1 MTAINVEQISSLEEY
16 SIERR
21 IILLGSLQ
29 FELKGLEKLQTKLQ
43 RVAKMEEVE
52 RIVEKHGAEMQKKAV
67 NNASKFRGHYE
78 GRGKNKHFVKP
89 TGATKRS
96 ISVNS
101 SKIDRFKYRV
111 APGTAYAA
119 YVELGTR
126 KMSAQPFIK
135 PAFDEQ
141 KKLFKDDLERLVK

>member
-1 MTAINVEQISSLEEY
+1 M
-16 SIERR
+16 
-21 IILLGSLQ
+21 Q

-52 RIVEKHGAEMQKKAV
+52 RIVEKHGTEMQKKAV

-101 SKIDRFKYRV
+101 SKIDRFRYRV
-111 APGTAYAA
+111 APGTDYAA

-135 PAFDEQ
+135 PAFDDQ
-141 KKLFKDDLERLVK
+141 KALFKRDLERLVK

>member
-1 MTAINVEQISSLEEY
+1 MN
-16 SIERR
+16 
-21 IILLGSLQ
+21 SLQ
-29 FELKGLEKLQTKLQ
+29 FELKGLEKLQAKLQ

-52 RIVEKHGAEMQKKAV
+52 HIVEKHGEAMQKKAV
-67 NNASKFRGHYE
+67 NNASRFRGHYE

-101 SKIDRFKYRV
+101 GKIDRFKYRV
-111 APGTAYAA
+111 APGTDYAA

-135 PAFDEQ
+135 PAFDNQ
-141 KKLFKDDLERLVK
+141 KEEFKKDLERLVK

>member
-1 MTAINVEQISSLEEY
+1 M
-16 SIERR
+16 
-21 IILLGSLQ
+21 GSLQ
-29 FELKGLEKLQTKLQ
+29 FELKGLEKLQAKLQ

-52 RIVEKHGAEMQKKAV
+52 HIVEKHGVDMQKKAV
-67 NNASKFRGHYE
+67 TNASKFRGHYE

-101 SKIDRFKYRV
+101 SKIDRFRYRV

>member
-1 MTAINVEQISSLEEY
+1 M
-16 SIERR
+16 
-21 IILLGSLQ
+21 GSLQ

-52 RIVEKHGAEMQKKAV
+52 RIVEKHGTEMQKKAV

-101 SKIDRFKYRV
+101 SKIDRFRYRV
-111 APGTAYAA
+111 APGTEYAI

-141 KKLFKDDLERLVK
+141 KKLFKNDLERLVK

>member
-1 MTAINVEQISSLEEY
+1 M
-16 SIERR
+16 
-21 IILLGSLQ
+21 Q
-29 FELKGLEKLQTKLQ
+29 FELKGLEKLQKKLQ

-52 RIVEKHGAEMQKKAV
+52 RIVEKHGTEMQKKAV

-101 SKIDRFKYRV
+101 NKIDRFRYRV

>member
-1 MTAINVEQISSLEEY
+1 MADV
-16 SIERR
+16 R
-21 IILLGSLQ
+21 
-29 FELKGLEKLQTKLQ
+29 FELKGLEKLQKKLQ
-43 RVAKMEEVE
+43 KVAKMEEME
-52 RIVEKHGAEMQKKAV
+52 RIIEKHGTEMQRKAII
-67 NNASKFRGHYE
+67 NASKFRGHYE

-101 SKIDRFKYRV
+101 SKVGRFKYKV
-111 APGTAYAA
+111 APGTDYAA

-141 KKLFKDDLERLVK
+141 KVQFKNDLERLVK

>member
-1 MTAINVEQISSLEEY
+1 MADL
-16 SIERR
+16 R
-21 IILLGSLQ
+21 
-29 FELKGLEKLQTKLQ
+29 FELKGLEKLQKKLQ
-43 RVAKMEEVE
+43 KVAKMEEIE
-52 RIVEKHGAEMQKKAV
+52 RIVEKNGEAMQKKAV
-67 NNASKFRGHYE
+67 NNAAKFRGHYE

-101 SKIDRFKYRV
+101 SKVGRFKYKV
-111 APGTAYAA
+111 APGTSYAA

-135 PAFDEQ
+135 PAFDNQ
-141 KKLFKDDLERLVK
+141 KEEFKKDLERLVK

>member
-1 MTAINVEQISSLEEY
+1 M
-16 SIERR
+16 
-21 IILLGSLQ
+21 GSLQ

-52 RIVEKHGAEMQKKAV
+52 SIVEKHGEAMQKKAV
-67 NNASKFRGHYE
+67 NNASRFRGHYE
-78 GRGKNKHFVKP
+78 GRGKNRHFVKP

-101 SKIDRFKYRV
+101 SKIDRFRYRV

-141 KKLFKDDLERLVK
+141 KKLFKNDLERLVK

>member
-1 MTAINVEQISSLEEY
+1 MADV
-16 SIERR
+16 R
-21 IILLGSLQ
+21 

-52 RIVEKHGAEMQKKAV
+52 RIVEKHGTAMQKKAV

-101 SKIDRFKYRV
+101 SKIDRFRYRV

-141 KKLFKDDLERLVK
+141 KKLFKNDLERLVK

>member
-1 MTAINVEQISSLEEY
+1 M
-16 SIERR
+16 
-21 IILLGSLQ
+21 GSLQ
-29 FELKGLEKLQTKLQ
+29 FELKGLDKLQAKLQ

-52 RIVEKHGAEMQKKAV
+52 NIVEKHGEEMQKKAV
-67 NNASKFRGHYE
+67 NNASRFRGHYE
-78 GRGKNKHFVKP
+78 GRGKNRRFVRP

-101 SKIDRFKYRV
+101 GKIDRFKYRV
-111 APGTAYAA
+111 APGTDYAA

-135 PAFDEQ
+135 PAFDDQ
-141 KKLFKDDLERLVK
+141 KRLFKNDLERLVK

>member
-1 MTAINVEQISSLEEY
+1 MS
-16 SIERR
+16 
-21 IILLGSLQ
+21 SLQ
-29 FELKGLEKLQTKLQ
+29 FELKGLEKLQSKLQ

-52 RIVEKHGAEMQKKAV
+52 HIVEKHGEAMQKKAV
-67 NNASKFRGHYE
+67 NNASRFRGHYE

-101 SKIDRFKYRV
+101 SKIDRFRYRV

>member
-1 MTAINVEQISSLEEY
+1 M
-16 SIERR
+16 
-21 IILLGSLQ
+21 GSLR
-29 FELKGLEKLQTKLQ
+29 FELKGLEELQTKLKK
-43 RVAKMEEVE
+43 VSKMEEVE
-52 RIVEKHGAEMQKKAV
+52 RIIEKHGVDMQRKAV
-67 NNASKFRGHYE
+67 NNASRFRGHYE
-78 GRGKNKHFVKP
+78 GRGKNKRFVKP

-101 SKIDRFKYRV
+101 NKVGRFKYRV

-141 KKLFKDDLERLVK
+141 KQQFKDDLERLVK

>member
-1 MTAINVEQISSLEEY
+1 M
-16 SIERR
+16 
-21 IILLGSLQ
+21 GSLQ
-29 FELKGLEKLQTKLQ
+29 FELKGLEKLQAKLQ

-52 RIVEKHGAEMQKKAV
+52 SIVEKHGVEMQKKAV

-78 GRGKNKHFVKP
+78 GRGKNRRFVRP

-111 APGTAYAA
+111 APGTDYAA

-135 PAFDEQ
+135 PAFDDQ
-141 KKLFKDDLERLVK
+141 KRLFKKDLERLVK

>member
-1 MTAINVEQISSLEEY
+1 MSSL
-16 SIERR
+16 R
-21 IILLGSLQ
+21 

-52 RIVEKHGAEMQKKAV
+52 RIVEKHGSEMQKKAV
-67 NNASKFRGHYE
+67 TNASKFRGHYE
-78 GRGKNKHFVKP
+78 GRGKNKRFVKP

-111 APGTAYAA
+111 APGTSYSA

-135 PAFDEQ
+135 PAFDDQ
-141 KKLFKDDLERLVK
+141 KKLFKNDLERLVK

>member
-1 MTAINVEQISSLEEY
+1 M
-16 SIERR
+16 
-21 IILLGSLQ
+21 GSLQ
-29 FELKGLEKLQTKLQ
+29 FELKGLDKLQAKLQ

-52 RIVEKHGAEMQKKAV
+52 SIVEKHGEAMQKKAV

-78 GRGKNKHFVKP
+78 GRGKNRRFVRP

-101 SKIDRFKYRV
+101 GKIDRFKYRV
-111 APGTAYAA
+111 APGTDYAA

-135 PAFDEQ
+135 PAFDDQ
-141 KKLFKDDLERLVK
+141 KRLFKKDLERLVK

>member
-1 MTAINVEQISSLEEY
+1 M
-16 SIERR
+16 
-21 IILLGSLQ
+21 GSLQ
-29 FELKGLEKLQTKLQ
+29 FELKGLEKLQAKLQ

-52 RIVEKHGAEMQKKAV
+52 SIVEKHGEAMQKKAV
-67 NNASKFRGHYE
+67 NNASRFRGHYE
-78 GRGKNKHFVKP
+78 GRGKNRRFVRP

-101 SKIDRFKYRV
+101 SKIDRFRYRV

-141 KKLFKDDLERLVK
+141 KKLFKNDLERLVK

>member
-1 MTAINVEQISSLEEY
+1 M
-16 SIERR
+16 
-21 IILLGSLQ
+21 GSLR
-29 FELKGLEKLQTKLQ
+29 FELKGLEELQTKLKK
-43 RVAKMEEVE
+43 VSKMEEVE
-52 RIVEKHGAEMQKKAV
+52 RIVEKHGVDMQRKAV

-78 GRGKNKHFVKP
+78 GRGKSRRFVRP

-101 SKIDRFKYRV
+101 GKIGRFKYRV
-111 APGTAYAA
+111 APGTDYAA

-135 PAFDEQ
+135 PAFDDQ
-141 KKLFKDDLERLVK
+141 KRLFKNDLERLVK

>member
-1 MTAINVEQISSLEEY
+1 MSSL
-16 SIERR
+16 R
-21 IILLGSLQ
+21 
-29 FELKGLEKLQTKLQ
+29 FELKGLEKLNAKLKKIS
-43 RVAKMEEVE
+43 KMEEVE
-52 RIVEKHGAEMQKKAV
+52 RIVEKHGTEMQKKAV

-101 SKIDRFKYRV
+101 RKVGRFKYKV
-111 APGTAYAA
+111 APGTSYAA

-141 KKLFKDDLERLVK
+141 KEQFKKDLERLVK

>member
-1 MTAINVEQISSLEEY
+1 M
-16 SIERR
+16 
-21 IILLGSLQ
+21 GSLR

-52 RIVEKHGAEMQKKAV
+52 HIVEKHGEAMQKKAV
-67 NNASKFRGHYE
+67 NNASRFRGHYE
-78 GRGKNKHFVKP
+78 GRGKNRRFVRP

-101 SKIDRFKYRV
+101 GKIDRFKYRV
-111 APGTAYAA
+111 APGTDYAA

>member
-1 MTAINVEQISSLEEY
+1 M
-16 SIERR
+16 
-21 IILLGSLQ
+21 GSLR
-29 FELKGLEKLQTKLQ
+29 FELKGLEELQTKLKK
-43 RVAKMEEVE
+43 VAKMEKVE
-52 RIVEKHGAEMQKKAV
+52 RIVEKHGVDMQKRAV
-67 NNASKFRGHYE
+67 TNASKFRGHYE
-78 GRGKNKHFVKP
+78 GRGKNRRFVKP

-111 APGTAYAA
+111 APGTDYAA

-141 KKLFKDDLERLVK
+141 KKLFKNDLERLVK

>member
-1 MTAINVEQISSLEEY
+1 M
-16 SIERR
+16 
-21 IILLGSLQ
+21 GSLQ

-52 RIVEKHGAEMQKKAV
+52 HIVEKHGVDMQKKAV
-67 NNASKFRGHYE
+67 TNASKFRGHYE

-101 SKIDRFKYRV
+101 SKIDRFRYRV

>member
-1 MTAINVEQISSLEEY
+1 M
-16 SIERR
+16 
-21 IILLGSLQ
+21 GSLQ
-29 FELKGLEKLQTKLQ
+29 FELKGLEKLQAKLQ

-52 RIVEKHGAEMQKKAV
+52 HIVEKHGVDMQKKAV
-67 NNASKFRGHYE
+67 TNASKFRGHYE

-101 SKIDRFKYRV
+101 SKIDRFRYRV

-141 KKLFKDDLERLVK
+141 KKLFKNDLERLVK

>member
-1 MTAINVEQISSLEEY
+1 M
-16 SIERR
+16 
-21 IILLGSLQ
+21 GSLR
-29 FELKGLEKLQTKLQ
+29 FELKGLEELQTKLKK
-43 RVAKMEEVE
+43 VSKMEEVE
-52 RIVEKHGAEMQKKAV
+52 RIVEKHGVDMQRKAV
-67 NNASKFRGHYE
+67 DNASKFRGHYE
-78 GRGKNKHFVKP
+78 GRGKSRRFVRP

-101 SKIDRFKYRV
+101 GKIGRFKYRV
-111 APGTAYAA
+111 APGTDYAA

-141 KKLFKDDLERLVK
+141 KKLFKNDLERLVK

>member
-1 MTAINVEQISSLEEY
+1 LADI
-16 SIERR
+16 R
-21 IILLGSLQ
+21 
-29 FELKGLEKLQTKLQ
+29 FELKGLDKLQAKLQ

-52 RIVEKHGAEMQKKAV
+52 RIIEKNGTEMQKKAV
-67 NNASKFRGHYE
+67 TNASKFRGHYE
-78 GRGKNKHFVKP
+78 GRGQKRRFVKP

-111 APGTAYAA
+111 APGTDYAA

-135 PAFDEQ
+135 PAFDDQ
-141 KKLFKDDLERLVK
+141 KKLFKRDLERLVK

>member
-1 MTAINVEQISSLEEY
+1 MS
-16 SIERR
+16 
-21 IILLGSLQ
+21 SLQ
-29 FELKGLEKLQTKLQ
+29 FELKGLEKLQAKLQ

-52 RIVEKHGAEMQKKAV
+52 HIVEKHGEAMQRKAV
-67 NNASKFRGHYE
+67 NNASRFRGHYE

-101 SKIDRFKYRV
+101 SKIDRFRYRV

-141 KKLFKDDLERLVK
+141 KKLFKNDLERLVK

>member
-1 MTAINVEQISSLEEY
+1 M
-16 SIERR
+16 
-21 IILLGSLQ
+21 GSLQ
-29 FELKGLEKLQTKLQ
+29 FELKGLEKLQKKLQ
-43 RVAKMEEVE
+43 KVAKLEEME
-52 RIVEKHGAEMQKKAV
+52 RIIEKHGTEMQRKAII
-67 NNASKFRGHYE
+67 NASKFRGHYE

-101 SKIDRFKYRV
+101 SKIDRFRYRV

>member
-1 MTAINVEQISSLEEY
+1 MN
-16 SIERR
+16 
-21 IILLGSLQ
+21 SLQ
-29 FELKGLEKLQTKLQ
+29 FELKGLEKLQAKLQ

-52 RIVEKHGAEMQKKAV
+52 HIVEKHGEAMQKKAV
-67 NNASKFRGHYE
+67 NNASRFRGHYE
-78 GRGKNKHFVKP
+78 GRGQNRRFVRP

-101 SKIDRFKYRV
+101 SKIDRFRYRV

-135 PAFDEQ
+135 PAFDNQ
-141 KKLFKDDLERLVK
+141 KEEFKKDLERLVK

>member
-1 MTAINVEQISSLEEY
+1 M
-16 SIERR
+16 
-21 IILLGSLQ
+21 GSLQ

-52 RIVEKHGAEMQKKAV
+52 RIVEKHGSEMQKKAV
-67 NNASKFRGHYE
+67 TNASKFRGHYE

>member
-1 MTAINVEQISSLEEY
+1 MS
-16 SIERR
+16 
-21 IILLGSLQ
+21 SLQ
-29 FELKGLEKLQTKLQ
+29 FELKGLEKLQAKLQ

-52 RIVEKHGAEMQKKAV
+52 SIVEKHGEEMQKKAV

-78 GRGKNKHFVKP
+78 GRGKNRRFVRP

-101 SKIDRFKYRV
+101 SKVGRFKYKV
-111 APGTAYAA
+111 APGTNYAA

-141 KKLFKDDLERLVK
+141 KKLFKNDLERLVK

>member
-1 MTAINVEQISSLEEY
+1 M
-16 SIERR
+16 R
-21 IILLGSLQ
+21 
-29 FELKGLEKLQTKLQ
+29 FELKGLDKLQAKLQ

-52 RIVEKHGAEMQKKAV
+52 HIVEKHGEEMQKKAV
-67 NNASKFRGHYE
+67 INASKFRGHYE
-78 GRGKNKHFVKP
+78 GRGKSKHFVKP

-101 SKIDRFKYRV
+101 GKIDRFKYRV
-111 APGTAYAA
+111 APGTDYAA

-141 KKLFKDDLERLVK
+141 KRLFKKDLERLVK

>member
-1 MTAINVEQISSLEEY
+1 M
-16 SIERR
+16 
-21 IILLGSLQ
+21 GSLR
-29 FELKGLEKLQTKLQ
+29 FELKGLEELQTKLKK
-43 RVAKMEEVE
+43 VSKMEEVE
-52 RIVEKHGAEMQKKAV
+52 RIVEKHGVDMQRKAV

-78 GRGKNKHFVKP
+78 GRGKSRRFVRP

-101 SKIDRFKYRV
+101 GKIGRFKYRV
-111 APGTAYAA
+111 APGTDYAA

-141 KKLFKDDLERLVK
+141 KKLFKNDLERLVK

>member
-1 MTAINVEQISSLEEY
+1 M
-16 SIERR
+16 
-21 IILLGSLQ
+21 GSLQ
-29 FELKGLEKLQTKLQ
+29 FELKGLEKLQKKLQ
-43 RVAKMEEVE
+43 KVAKMEEVE
-52 RIVEKHGAEMQKKAV
+52 RIVEKHGTEMQKKAV

-111 APGTAYAA
+111 APGTDYAA

-135 PAFDEQ
+135 PAFDDQ

>member
-1 MTAINVEQISSLEEY
+1 
-16 SIERR
+16 
-21 IILLGSLQ
+21 LGSLQ

-52 RIVEKHGAEMQKKAV
+52 HIVEKHGEAMQKKAV
-67 NNASKFRGHYE
+67 NNASRFRGHYE

-101 SKIDRFKYRV
+101 GKIDRFKYRV
-111 APGTAYAA
+111 APGTDYAA

-135 PAFDEQ
+135 PAFDDQ
-141 KKLFKDDLERLVK
+141 KRLFKNDLERLVK